1 MSPLL
6 LVKISAPLE
15 NSEIALIAARL
26 DVYASVF
33 AERYAGKAW
42 KFRRKRHFGALQGIY
57 CDLRA
62 LFICEALAWV
72 HMVRPPSLNNG
83 LPHENWSKLHK

>member
-26 DVYASVF
+26 DMYASVF
-33 AERYAGKAW
+33 AERYAGKAQ
-42 KFRRKRHFGALQGIY
+42 KFRRKRHCGARQGTY
-57 CDLRA
+57 GDNRA
-62 LFICEALAWV
+62 LFICEALGCA
-72 HMVRPPSLNNG
+72 HMFDHLPLNNG
-83 LPHENWSKLHK
+83 LCQENWSKLHK